1 MEELILTLVS
11 RRIRVHHGKEAWQ
24 QAAGMREEW
33 EAESSYPQ
41 SQAQAERESEISRV
55 RVCNLNDCL
64 ARPHHLN
71 LPKQCHQVEAKC

>member
-41 SQAQAERESEISRV
+41 PQAQAERESE
-55 RVCNLNDCL
+55 L
-64 ARPHHLN
+64 
-71 LPKQCHQVEAKC
+71 